1 MSADVRESGAA
12 PNAPPAQE
20 QGSSLYA
27 RFKMFLELIRFSH
40 TIFALPFALLAAAMA
55 LWVRYE
61 AWSMLT
67 FLARADENL
76 LRATPFLNSEEPGP
90 ADAIRDL
97 IVSQQV
103 APASVPYWF
112 RWQEVVGILLC
123 MVFARSA
130 AMAFNRLVDAK
141 FDAENPRTVKRHI
154 PAGLLSSSTV
164 TLYTVVCSVGFIAST
179 ALFLP
184 NRWPLILSVPVL
196 LFLCGYSLT
205 KRFTSLAH
213 FWLGASLMLAPVA
226 AWIAILG
233 DAAFDFKHG
242 LAYPPLILGGAVL
255 LWVAGF
261 DIIYAT
267 QDAEVDRK
275 LRLRSIPAKLGVP
288 GALRLAAACHLGMVA
303 LLFTLPSFFGP
314 FGWIWYAG
322 AAATASL
329 LVYEHALVRPDDLT
343 RVNAAFFNCNAIVS
357 LGLLIVGVLD
367 LLI

>member
-1 MSADVRESGAA
+1 MSADKPFSPGKKVSAYSPTDEGRAHPAKGQGA
-12 PNAPPAQE
+12 
-20 QGSSLYA
+20 SLFT

-55 LWVRYE
+55 LTLRRK
-61 AWSMLT
+61 LHLD
-67 FLARADENL
+67 FLA
-76 LRATPFLNSEEPGP
+76 G
-90 ADAIRDL
+90 RDSSYRHTL
-97 IVSQQV
+97 QYAFGES
-103 APASVPYWF
+103 ASDPASIRWL
-112 RWQEVVGILLC
+112 RWQELVGILLC

-141 FDAENPRTVKRHI
+141 FDAENPRTKLRHI

-164 TLYTVVCSVGFIAST
+164 TLYTLVCSVGFIAST

-196 LFLCGYSLT
+196 LILCGYSLT

-226 AWIAILG
+226 AWIGILG
-233 DAAFDFKHG
+233 DAAFDFRHG
-242 LAYPPLILGGAVL
+242 LAYPPLLLGGAVL

-261 DIIYAT
+261 DMIYAT
-267 QDAEVDRK
+267 QDFEVDRK
-275 LRLRSIPAKLGVP
+275 LRLKSIPARLGVQ
-288 GALRLAAACHLGMVA
+288 GALRLAAVCHLGMVL
-303 LLFTLPSFFGP
+303 LLFALPSFFPG
-314 FGWIWYAG
+314 FGVIWYVGAG
-322 AAATASL
+322 LTAAL

-343 RVNAAFFNCNAIVS
+343 RVNAAFFTCNAIVS
-357 LGLLIVGVLD
+357 LGLLAVGMLD

>member
-1 MSADVRESGAA
+1 MSADVRQPVATVPPPTSG
-12 PNAPPAQE
+12 
-20 QGSSLYA
+20 QGSSLFA
-27 RFKMFLELIRFSH
+27 RLKMFLELIRFSH
-40 TIFALPFALLAAAMA
+40 TIFALPFALLSAAMA
-55 LWVRYE
+55 LWIRYQWWLLE
-61 AWSMLT
+61 D
-67 FLARADENL
+67 FVFQADANMR
-76 LRATPFLNSEEPGP
+76 RATPMLEQDGPGEQIIGMLDEALTP
-90 ADAIRDL
+90 
-97 IVSQQV
+97 
-103 APASVPYWF
+103 PPEYWF
-112 RWQEVVGILLC
+112 RWQELLGIVLC

-164 TLYTVVCSVGFIAST
+164 TLYTIVCSVGFIAST

-196 LFLCGYSLT
+196 AFLCGYSLT

-226 AWIAILG
+226 AWIGILG
-233 DAAFDFKHG
+233 DAAFDFRHG

-261 DIIYAT
+261 DMIYST
-267 QDAEVDRK
+267 QDFEVDRK
-275 LRLRSIPAKLGVP
+275 LRLRSIPASLGVP
-288 GALRLAAACHLGMVA
+288 GALRLAAACHLGMVG
-303 LLFTLPSFFGP
+303 LLFALPSFFPG
-314 FGWIWYAG
+314 FGVIWYVGAG
-322 AAATASL
+322 LTAAL

-343 RVNAAFFNCNAIVS
+343 RVNAAFFTCNAIVS
-357 LGLLIVGVLD
+357 LGLLVVGVVD

>member
-1 MSADVRESGAA
+1 MSADVRQSDSASTT
-12 PNAPPAQE
+12 PPAKE
-20 QGSSLYA
+20 EGTSLYA

-55 LWVRYE
+55 LWIRYQRWWLE
-61 AWSMLT
+61 DFVYRSDERMRRAVPTLGNDLQQI
-67 FLARADENL
+67 LAA
-76 LRATPFLNSEEPGP
+76 SEVPSPPP
-90 ADAIRDL
+90 A
-97 IVSQQV
+97 
-103 APASVPYWF
+103 YWF
-112 RWQEVVGILLC
+112 RWQELVGILLC

-130 AMAFNRLVDAK
+130 GMAFNRLVDAK
-141 FDAENPRTVKRHI
+141 FDAENPRTLKRHI
-154 PAGLLSSSTV
+154 PAGLLSSGTV
-164 TLYTVVCSVGFIAST
+164 TLYTIVCSVGFIAST

-226 AWIAILG
+226 AWIGILG
-233 DAAFDFKHG
+233 DAAFDFRNG
-242 LAYPPLILGGAVL
+242 LVYPPLILGGAVL

-261 DIIYAT
+261 DMIYAT
-267 QDAEVDRK
+267 QDVEVDRK
-275 LRLRSIPAKLGVP
+275 LRLRSIPARLGVQ

-303 LLFTLPSFFGP
+303 LLFALPAFFGP
-314 FGWIWYAG
+314 FGWIWYVG
-322 AAATASL
+322 AAATAVL
-329 LVYEHALVRPDDLT
+329 LVYEHALVKPDDLT

-357 LGLLIVGVLD
+357 IGLLAVGVLD

>member
-1 MSADVRESGAA
+1 MSADARQSGSTATT
-12 PNAPPAQE
+12 PPAKGE
-20 QGSSLYA
+20 GSSLFV
-27 RFKMFLELIRFSH
+27 RLKMFLELIRFSH

-55 LWVRYE
+55 LSVRYRE
-61 AWSMLT
+61 FRWAHERAGDWILT
-67 FLARADENL
+67 DHV
-76 LRATPFLNSEEPGP
+76 PP
-90 ADAIRDL
+90 ADLA
-97 IVSQQV
+97 VSAYV
-103 APASVPYWF
+103 LPETWF
-112 RWQEVVGILLC
+112 RWQELVGILLC

-141 FDAENPRTVKRHI
+141 FDAENPRTMKRHI

-164 TLYTVVCSVGFIAST
+164 MLYTIVCSVGFIAST

-226 AWIAILG
+226 AWIGILG

-242 LAYPPLILGGAVL
+242 LAYPPLLLGGAVL

-261 DIIYAT
+261 DMIYAT
-267 QDAEVDRK
+267 QDFEVDRK

-288 GALRLAAACHLGMVA
+288 GALRLAAMCHLGMVG
-303 LLFTLPSFFGP
+303 LLFALPLFFRP
-314 FGWIWYAG
+314 FDQVWYVGAG
-322 AAATASL
+322 LTAAL

-343 RVNAAFFNCNAIVS
+343 RVNAAFFTCNAIVS
-357 LGLLIVGVLD
+357 LGLFAVGLLD

>member
-1 MSADVRESGAA
+1 MSAVHQRGAA
-12 PNAPPAQE
+12 SPPAKE
-20 QGSSLYA
+20 QGSSLFA

-55 LWVRYE
+55 LWTRY
-61 AWSMLT
+61 WYWRMYDW
-67 FLARADENL
+67 ARHVDENL
-76 LRATPFLNSEEPGP
+76 RRVTPVLENGKVISAEESQHP
-90 ADAIRDL
+90 L
-97 IVSQQV
+97 IVAMKPQ
-103 APASVPYWF
+103 AELPYWF
-112 RWQEVVGILLC
+112 RWQELVGILLC

-164 TLYTVVCSVGFIAST
+164 TLYTVVCSVGFIVST
-179 ALFLP
+179 TLFLP

-213 FWLGASLMLAPVA
+213 FWLGASLMLAPIA
-226 AWIAILG
+226 AWIGILG
-233 DAAFDFKHG
+233 DAAFDFTHG

-261 DIIYAT
+261 DMIYAT
-267 QDAEVDRK
+267 QDFEVDRK
-275 LRLRSIPAKLGVP
+275 LRLKSIPARLGVS
-288 GALRLAAACHLGMVA
+288 GALRLAAVCHLGMVG
-303 LLFTLPSFFGP
+303 LLFALPSFFPG
-314 FGWIWYAG
+314 FGWIWYVGAG
-322 AAATASL
+322 LTAAL

-343 RVNAAFFNCNAIVS
+343 RVNAAFFTCNAIVS
-357 LGLLIVGVLD
+357 LGLLVVGLVD